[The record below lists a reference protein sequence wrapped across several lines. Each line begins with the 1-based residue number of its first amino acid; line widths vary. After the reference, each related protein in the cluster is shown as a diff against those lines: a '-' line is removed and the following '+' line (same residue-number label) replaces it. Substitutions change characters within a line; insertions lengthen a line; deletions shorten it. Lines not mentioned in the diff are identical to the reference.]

1 MAKIIDEGVLVHEID
16 VVIEWGIWLLIIT
29 LIAFVAGI
37 TNSFFAAFVSQNFG
51 FDIRNNMYSK
61 IQNLSF
67 HRLVLY
73 PTANLITRLTNDVTQ
88 IQHTTFIIMRIALRA
103 PLLVL
108 LGTIMA
114 FLVNWKIALVFIFTI
129 PVIIFFLFYMMKLG
143 IKNFRSVQKRLDQ
156 VNRIIRENL
165 KAMRIIKAFYRKESE
180 VTRFIAANHQ
190 LKDTDDENNAN
201 DRLNTPILLFI
212 MKRKYCSYFMVWKCA
227 VTNRWSWCG
236 RSCCHSLTMR
246 RELLDP
252 LYVFHG
258 LSWHLRER
266 KHQMT
271 E

>member
-1 MAKIIDEGVLVHEID
+1 
-16 VVIEWGIWLLIIT
+16 
-29 LIAFVAGI
+29 
-37 TNSFFAAFVSQNFG
+37 
-51 FDIRNNMYSK
+51 
-61 IQNLSF
+61 
-67 HRLVLY
+67 
-73 PTANLITRLTNDVTQ
+73 
-88 IQHTTFIIMRIALRA
+88 MRIALRA

-165 KAMRIIKAFYRKESE
+165 KAMRIIKAFYQKESE

-190 LKDTDDENNAN
+190 LKIQTMKTMRMIE
-201 DRLNTPILLFI
+201 LNTPILLFI
-212 MKRKYCSYFMVWKCA
+212 MNVSIVVILSSIWRCS
-227 VTNRWSWCG
+227 VTNRWTM
-236 RSCCHSLTMR
+236 RAEKLLQLLTMR
-246 RELLDP
+246 RELLDRCP
-252 LYVFHG
+252 TFI
-258 LSWHLRER
+258 SWHLRER